1 MLNIIEPGKRPIL
14 RSDFFI
20 LFAFCRSAEGGDEFL
35 FLLSSSKDSTNRSN
49 DVGNLSIFAGHF
61 AEKELLIKEMKQAI
75 KAFNFHLS
83 KGYKKKKHD
92 IWENWSMTS
101 LIVPVLLV
109 LAQTM
114 FISPHFTGFLP
125 ENRQRERPIRVL
137 NGRFLFSDDWLLH
150 ASLHSGW
157 STHTIGNILWQV
169 ARFSESSTQDIKYK
183 ELSKRYQD
191 AMDPDMRSKYD
202 HFSIATVQ
210 HSCT

>member
-20 LFAFCRSAEGGDEFL
+20 LFAFCRSAEGGDEFP

-61 AEKELLIKEMKQAI
+61 AEKEPLIKEMKQAI

-109 LAQTM
+109 LAQII
-114 FISPHFTGFLP
+114 FISPHFTGLWP
-125 ENRQRERPIRVL
+125 ENRQRE
-137 NGRFLFSDDWLLH
+137 NNKSSKWSFSFFRWL
-150 ASLHSGW
+150 ASTCFSAQWLEYSHYRQYPLTG
-157 STHTIGNILWQV
+157 GKILG
-169 ARFSESSTQDIKYK
+169 IKYT
-183 ELSKRYQD
+183 RHQ
-191 AMDPDMRSKYD
+191 
-202 HFSIATVQ
+202 VQ
-210 HSCT
+210 GIK